1 MQKRFVGMWILG
13 LVAGL
18 LLAVNTP
25 WNIHAEEKLTNGTCG
40 ESATWEY
47 NTQTKTLTIRG
58 TGVVSRG
65 NFQENDWFC
74 ENGNFLWTAKK
85 GTCKRNFLC
94 VKNGFE

>member
-25 WNIHAEEKLTNGTCG
+25 WNIHAKEKLTNGTCG

-65 NFQENDWFC
+65 NFQENDWFW
-74 ENGNFLWTAKK
+74 E
-85 GTCKRNFLC
+85 
-94 VKNGFE
+94 KNSDKVEKLVISEGITSSR

>member
-1 MQKRFVGMWILG
+1 MKKRFAGMWILG

-18 LLAVNTP
+18 LFAVNTP

-58 TGVVSRG
+58 TGVVSG
-65 NFQENDWFC
+65 GDFQEADWFF
-74 ENGNFLWTAKK
+74 EKMPIKF
-85 GTCKRNFLC
+85 RNL
-94 VKNGFE
+94 